1 MTRTLA
7 DRRPTVMPSRLQ
19 PPGAGPEQ
27 EYLPQ
32 PTRSQFW
39 RRVMSTFLDRD
50 TQRSYWAVLR
60 HEQIRRYFIG
70 SLASNLGTW
79 LQNTAQV
86 LLAYQFTHSVFGVG
100 LVTFAQFAGSL
111 FLAPWAAALAD
122 RVGGRRVLISTQLF
136 SAAVAGVMCFLQF
149 TGRLSES
156 LLICGALGLGLAFTF
171 ALPIQGAMI
180 PTLLSPERAATPR
193 QLRQRDTEAA
203 MGMNSVS
210 YNAGRALAPALCIL
224 VIATVGFAPVFALN
238 SISFIFFA
246 VVLLRIHP
254 QSAVQSNRGVQV
266 RKGIKVA
273 FRQPRL
279 LLLLL
284 MVAAVTIADD
294 PVLVLGPGLA
304 QNVLG
309 TSNDWAGYFLAA
321 LGCGTV
327 LGSLFVP
334 NMNGMFRKKRPGKEV
349 SNTSSM
355 SKRAAWSLL
364 FLSLSVLIFVIG
376 FSRWVSLLAALAAGV
391 AALVT
396 SASTQGLLVQL
407 QPANRSSVMALWAIA
422 WAGTKP
428 LASLLDG
435 WLATSLSLRLAGLIL
450 IAPAV
455 GLALTEICLRK
466 ASREWLRKTGREFCQ
481 SRFSDASVHP

>member
-1 MTRTLA
+1 VTRTLA
-7 DRRPTVMPSRLQ
+7 DRRPTVTPSRLQ
-19 PPGAGPEQ
+19 QPAAGPEQ
-27 EYLPQ
+27 GYLPQ
-32 PTRSQFW
+32 PTRSQLW

-60 HEQIRRYFIG
+60 HEKVRRYFIG

-100 LVTFAQFAGSL
+100 LVTCAQFAGSL

-136 SAAVAGVMCFLQF
+136 SAAIAGVMCFLQF

-171 ALPIQGAMI
+171 ALPIQVAMI
-180 PTLLSPERAATPR
+180 PTLLSPERVATPR
-193 QLRQRDTEAA
+193 PLQRDTEAA

-224 VIATVGFAPVFALN
+224 VIATMGFAPVFALN

-254 QSAVQSNRGVQV
+254 QSAGQSNRGVQV

-273 FRQPRL
+273 FRQPRI

-284 MVAAVTIADD
+284 MVGAVTIADD

-334 NMNGMFRKKRPGKEV
+334 NMNGMFRKKRTGKEV

-376 FSRWVSLLAALAAGV
+376 FSRWMSLLAALAAGV

-396 SASTQGLLVQL
+396 SASTQALLVQL

-435 WLATSLSLRLAGLIL
+435 WLATNLGLRLAGLIL

-466 ASREWLRKTGREFCQ
+466 ASREWLRKTGRDFCQ
-481 SRFSDASVHP
+481 SKFSDASVHP